1 MKFYYIIVLLIILL
15 ISYINTYIIYSFLSE
30 YYKCLYTSFITLLLI
45 IVIIDGNS
53 ILNELNYIKNEN
65 QELHKLLNIHIIESK
80 KMHEII
86 NIFKIKK

>member
-1 MKFYYIIVLLIILL
+1 MNKHIILLIILL

-30 YYKCLYTSFITLLLI
+30 YYKYLYTTFITFLLI

-65 QELHKLLNIHIIESK
+65 HELYKLLNYHIIESK
-80 KMHEII
+80 KLNEII